1 MAGKWNGGSPVPVSD
16 LATDLLD
23 PVLRKRAGLS
33 IDLVQSWAEIVGDR
47 LAGQTRPEKIAWP
60 RRAHE
65 DDPFEPATL
74 VIACD
79 GMAAIRVQ
87 HEAQEIIA
95 RANAFL
101 GFNAIG
107 RVKLVQKP
115 MTGPASRKPKAP
127 RPLRE
132 AERSRLDAVT
142 SGIEDDALRESLKRL
157 GESIMGS
164 KK

>member
-1 MAGKWNGGSPVPVSD
+1 
-16 LATDLLD
+16 
-23 PVLRKRAGLS
+23 
-33 IDLVQSWAEIVGDR
+33 
-47 LAGQTRPEKIAWP
+47 
-60 RRAHE
+60 
-65 DDPFEPATL
+65 
-74 VIACD
+74 
-79 GMAAIRVQ
+79 MAAIRVQ

-115 MTGPASRKPKAP
+115 MTGPVSRKPKAP

-132 AERSRLDAVT
+132 AERSRLDQVT